1 MIPEQQELFDQMTEL
16 QKRMVT
22 LSMENVNLTQR
33 QVYLLAGGKGK
44 TEETQDVSAC
54 EIFNNP
60 RVKAFTESVR
70 KQAASSA
77 IMTREEAMAE
87 LSAIGKGRLTDI
99 VKFRTAYVGK
109 DPITGADVNQTA
121 WEIDEGLQESD
132 PDKLIIISELEV
144 GKFGPKIKTHSK
156 IAAIQQL
163 AKMQGWEAAQ
173 KVDHSSSD
181 GTMSPKSVDAD
192 LVAALVGKLID

>member
-1 MIPEQQELFDQMTEL
+1 MTPEQQELFDGMTDL

-22 LSMENVNLTQR
+22 LALDNVNLSQR

-44 TEETQDVSAC
+44 TDEAQDASAC
-54 EIFNNP
+54 EIFGNL
-60 RVKAFTESVR
+60 RVKAFMDSIRT
-70 KQAASSA
+70 QAVSNA
-77 IMTREEAMAE
+77 IMTREEAMKE
-87 LSAIGKGRLTDI
+87 LSAMSRGRLTDI
-99 VKFRTAYVGK
+99 VKFKTVFIGK
-109 DPITGADVNQTA
+109 DMETGADVNQTA
-121 WEIDEGLQESD
+121 WEIDEDLQQSD

-181 GTMSPKSVDAD
+181 GTMSPKAVDAE

>member
-1 MIPEQQELFDQMTEL
+1 MTPEQQALFDEMTDL

-22 LSMENVNLTQR
+22 LALDNVNLTQR

-60 RVKAFTESVR
+60 RVKAFMDSVR
-70 KQAASSA
+70 TQAVSNA
-77 IMTREEAMAE
+77 IMTREEAMKE
-87 LSAIGKGRLTDI
+87 LSALSRGRLTDI
-99 VKFRTAYVGK
+99 VKFKTANIGK
-109 DPITGADVNQTA
+109 DMETGADVNQTV
-121 WEIDEGLQESD
+121 WEIDEDLQVND

-173 KVDHSSSD
+173 KVDHTSTD
-181 GTMSPKSVDAD
+181 GTMSPKGVDAE
-192 LVAALVGKLID
+192 LVAALVDKLIG